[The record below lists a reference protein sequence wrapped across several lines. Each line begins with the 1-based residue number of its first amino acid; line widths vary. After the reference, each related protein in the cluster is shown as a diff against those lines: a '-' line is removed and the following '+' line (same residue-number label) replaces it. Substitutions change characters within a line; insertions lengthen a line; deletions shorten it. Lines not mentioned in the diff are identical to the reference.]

1 MEKNSSYKEVIKDN
15 IKETELQTSI
25 DEPFA
30 PSQRRKEELVELDR
44 IAKMLVRRDL
54 ALTEMREKREEEFQ
68 ELEKRTKELTE
79 SKQAL
84 LNILED
90 IEEERKKAEKERDKT
105 LAIIKNFADGLL
117 MIESG
122 FITLF
127 NPKAVEFFKISDN
140 EIIGKNIEFFDKH
153 QTLFTL
159 FDLIKQKGSSFL
171 RAELK
176 MANDLI
182 LEVSGV
188 CINREGACEAQ
199 IIILHD
205 ITREKMMERM
215 KTEFVSIAAHQLR
228 TPLSAIK
235 WILSM
240 LLGGDVGEMSFEQK
254 ELLER
259 TYQSNE
265 RMIHLVNDLLNTT
278 RIEEGKFLTKIVP
291 QDIGDLVKKI
301 VKSSFEEEV
310 KRKGLNFDCQLP
322 KGRLPKV
329 GADVDKL
336 TLAIQNLMDNA
347 LNYTKTGGIKI
358 TLSFNKDENSFL
370 FSIIDTGIGISKE
383 EQPRVFSKF
392 FRSSMAVKTETE
404 GSGLGLFITKNII
417 DAHGGRIWFESQEG
431 QGSSFYFSLPVIKD

>member
-68 ELEKRTKELTE
+68 KLEKRTKELTE

-329 GADVDKL
+329 DADVDKL

>member
-1 MEKNSSYKEVIKDN
+1 
-15 IKETELQTSI
+15 
-25 DEPFA
+25 
-30 PSQRRKEELVELDR
+30 
-44 IAKMLVRRDL
+44 
-54 ALTEMREKREEEFQ
+54 
-68 ELEKRTKELTE
+68 
-79 SKQAL
+79 
-84 LNILED
+84 
-90 IEEERKKAEKERDKT
+90 
-105 LAIIKNFADGLL
+105 
-117 MIESG
+117 
-122 FITLF
+122 
-127 NPKAVEFFKISDN
+127 
-140 EIIGKNIEFFDKH
+140 
-153 QTLFTL
+153 
-159 FDLIKQKGSSFL
+159 
-171 RAELK
+171 
-176 MANDLI
+176 
-182 LEVSGV
+182 
-188 CINREGACEAQ
+188 
-199 IIILHD
+199 
-205 ITREKMMERM
+205 
-215 KTEFVSIAAHQLR
+215 
-228 TPLSAIK
+228 
-235 WILSM
+235 M